1 MEGNTMKKLILF
13 AGAAL
18 AATTAVA
25 EPVTKTVTID
35 RPNYDA
41 TRVIVRDKEAGT
53 YTRDTDIVRER
64 DGASASRDY
73 SRTRT
78 DTGVVASGSATGFAG
93 KTRSFDYE
101 RTHTDSGSVTTG
113 TATGRNGQNYA
124 LSGNRTR
131 TGSGFTANQ
140 NVVNTGNGRTIY
152 DRNVAVD
159 RSGGNVTRSVDVT
172 RAKGF
177 HRPQGLGRGNGG
189 ARRR

>member
-1 MEGNTMKKLILF
+1 MEGNPMKNLMLF

-18 AATTAVA
+18 LATTVAA
-25 EPVTKTVTID
+25 EPVTKTVTVD

-53 YTRDTDIVRER
+53 LTRDTDIIRER
-64 DGASASRDY
+64 DGATASRDY

-78 DTGVVASGSATGFAG
+78 DTGAVVSGSATGFAG
-93 KTRSFDYE
+93 KTRSFGYE
-101 RTHTDSGSVTTG
+101 RTRTETGSVTSG
-113 TATGRNGQNYA
+113 TATGRNGQSYA

-131 TGSGFTANQ
+131 TGSGFTTNQ
-140 NVVNTGNGRTIY
+140 NIVNSGNGRTVY

-177 HRPQGLGRGNGG
+177 HRPQGLGRGIGG

>member
-1 MEGNTMKKLILF
+1 MKTLLLL

-18 AATTAVA
+18 AATAATA
-25 EPVTKTVTID
+25 EPTTKTITVD
-35 RPNYDA
+35 QPNYDA

-53 YTRDTDIVRER
+53 LIRETSVIRER
-64 DGASASRDY
+64 DGATASRDY

-101 RTHTDSGSVTTG
+101 RTRTETGSTTTG
-113 TATGRNGQNYA
+113 SATGRNGQNYA

-140 NVVNTGNGRTIY
+140 NIVNTGNGRTIY

-159 RSGGNVTRSVDVT
+159 RSAGNVTRSVDVT

-177 HRPQGLGRGNGG
+177 HRPQGLGRGIGG